1 MIRRRQPMKKHKKT
15 RANAGETLVEVTA
28 SIFLFLIM
36 MGILQGAIAYS
47 NAALAKNKQIRSDN
61 VAILAKL
68 QNTTSVEG
76 EVRNLQFVAV
86 NSDLTV
92 KGNAVFQVPTIL
104 GNKTLT
110 YTSADGQTKN
120 TVFYIYGSTQQSGTS
135 EDGQSD
141 GGEGS

>member
-61 VAILAKL
+61 AAILAKL
-68 QNTTSVEG
+68 QNTTTVEG
-76 EVRNLQFVAV
+76 EVRNLQFGAV

-120 TVFYIYGSTQQSGTS
+120 TVFYIYGSTQQSDTS

>member
-1 MIRRRQPMKKHKKT
+1 MKKHKKT

-61 VAILAKL
+61 AAILAKL

-76 EVRNLQFVAV
+76 EVRN
-86 NSDLTV
+86 
-92 KGNAVFQVPTIL
+92 
-104 GNKTLT
+104 
-110 YTSADGQTKN
+110 
-120 TVFYIYGSTQQSGTS
+120 
-135 EDGQSD
+135 
-141 GGEGS
+141 

>member
-1 MIRRRQPMKKHKKT
+1 MKKHKKT

-47 NAALAKNKQIRSDN
+47 NAALAKNKQLRSDN
-61 VAILAKL
+61 AAILAKL

-76 EVRNLQFVAV
+76 EVCNLQFVAV

-110 YTSADGQTKN
+110 YSSADGQTKN
-120 TVFYIYGSTQQSGTS
+120 TVFYIYESTQQSGTS